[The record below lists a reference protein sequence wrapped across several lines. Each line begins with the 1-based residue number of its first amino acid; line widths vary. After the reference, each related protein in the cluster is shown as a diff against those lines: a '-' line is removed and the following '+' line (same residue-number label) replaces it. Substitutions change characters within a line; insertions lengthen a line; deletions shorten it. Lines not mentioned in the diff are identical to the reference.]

1 MLKPALQLF
10 NTMPKVIIDPTED
23 IFLNYQCLGS
33 GEDLVLI
40 HGLGANL
47 AFWYPGIAGI
57 LSRHY
62 RVIIY
67 DLRGHGNSSMSSC
80 GYTVAAMTVDLQVL
94 LDQLGVVSAHIV
106 GHSFGAR
113 IACQYAIAHPQ
124 QVNSLTIADTQ
135 FYCLQ
140 PKMKLRDWFYW
151 HIWKEKLIEQGA
163 DLPSEDEFISFH
175 LLTKLNQFN
184 NKSVRKPSLKNRV
197 LGRRSQKKW
206 QSLIDN
212 TMAIKEF
219 DEDGIIATDFS
230 SIFSPTLII
239 YGEYSPCLPTY
250 WKLKELLPNCQSK
263 ILPKVGHFHPAV
275 QPKRFV
281 YNLWKF
287 LQKDAKAEELFA
299 LISTEEL

>member
-1 MLKPALQLF
+1 
-10 NTMPKVIIDPTED
+10 MPKAIVDSVNNIS
-23 IFLNYQCLGS
+23 LNYQCLGE

-47 AFWYPGIAGI
+47 AFWYPGIAGV

-67 DLRGHGNSSMSSC
+67 DLRGHGNSSMPDS
-80 GYTVAAMTVDLQVL
+80 GYTVADMTADLKAL
-94 LDQLGVVSAHIV
+94 LAHLEVVSAHIV

-113 IACQYAIAHPQ
+113 IACQYAIAYPK

-140 PKMKLRDWFYW
+140 PRMQLRDWFYW

-175 LLTKLNQFN
+175 LLTKLNQFSTESVDN
-184 NKSVRKPSLKNRV
+184 IDKKLVRKPSLKNRV
-197 LGRRSQKKW
+197 LGRRSQQKW
-206 QSLIDN
+206 QKLIDN
-212 TMAIKEF
+212 TTATQEF
-219 DEDGIIATDFS
+219 DEDGIVATDFT
-230 SIFSPTLII
+230 SIFSPVLII

-250 WKLKELLPNCQSK
+250 WKLKELLPVCQSK
-263 ILPKVGHFHPAV
+263 IMPEVGHFHPAV
-275 QPKRFV
+275 QPKKFV

-287 LQKDAKAEELFA
+287 LQKDVKNAEELFVS
-299 LISTEEL
+299 STEEL

>member
-1 MLKPALQLF
+1 
-10 NTMPKVIIDPTED
+10 MPKAIVDSVNNIC
-23 IFLNYQCLGS
+23 LNYQCLGE

-47 AFWYPGIAGI
+47 AFWYPGIAGV

-67 DLRGHGNSSMSSC
+67 DLRGHGNSSMPDS
-80 GYTVAAMTVDLQVL
+80 GYTVADMTSDLKAL
-94 LDQLGVVSAHIV
+94 LTHLEVTSAHIV

-113 IACQYAIAHPQ
+113 VACQYAIAYPQ

-140 PKMKLRDWFYW
+140 PRMQLRGWFYW

-163 DLPSEDEFISFH
+163 ELPSEDEFISFH
-175 LLTKLNQFN
+175 LLTKLNQFSN
-184 NKSVRKPSLKNRV
+184 ESIDNIDKKLVRKPSLKNRV
-197 LGRRSQKKW
+197 LGRRSQEKW
-206 QSLIDN
+206 QKLIDN
-212 TMAIKEF
+212 TTATQEF
-219 DEDGIIATDFS
+219 DEDGIVATNFTSIS
-230 SIFSPTLII
+230 SPILII

-263 ILPKVGHFHPAV
+263 IMLEVGHFHPAV

-287 LQKDAKAEELFA
+287 MQKDAKNAEELF
-299 LISTEEL
+299 ISSTEEL

>member
-1 MLKPALQLF
+1 
-10 NTMPKVIIDPTED
+10 MPKVIIDTTNN
-23 IFLNYQCLGS
+23 IFLNYQCLGE

-47 AFWYPGIAGI
+47 AFWYPGIAGV

-67 DLRGHGNSSMSSC
+67 DLRGHGNSSISRS
-80 GYTVAAMTVDLQVL
+80 GYTVADMTADLQAL
-94 LDQLGVVSAHIV
+94 LIHLEVTSVHIV

-113 IACQYAIAHPQ
+113 IACQYAIAYPQ

-140 PKMKLRDWFYW
+140 PRMQLRDWFYW
-151 HIWKEKLIEQGA
+151 HIWKEKLIDQGA

-175 LLTKLNQFN
+175 LLSKLNQFSN
-184 NKSVRKPSLKNRV
+184 ESIDNIDKKLVRRPSLKNRV
-197 LGRRSQKKW
+197 LGRRSQEKW
-206 QSLIDN
+206 QKLID
-212 TMAIKEF
+212 TTTATKEF
-219 DEDGIIATDFS
+219 DEDVTVATDFVTI
-230 SIFSPTLII
+230 SIPILII
-239 YGEYSPCLPTY
+239 YGEHSPCLPTY
-250 WKLKELLPNCQSK
+250 WKLKELLPTCQSK
-263 ILPKVGHFHPAV
+263 IMPEVGHFHPAV

-287 LQKDAKAEELFA
+287 LKKDAKNSEELLA
-299 LISTEEL
+299 LSSIEEL